1 MFWLFVLSAEEN
13 GGKKKKKEEIK
24 TSLLLKPT
32 FKSPG
37 ENGYYGSGKHN
48 EAGLEILTLG
58 MKNNK
63 RKLF

>member
-1 MFWLFVLSAEEN
+1 MGA
-13 GGKKKKKEEIK
+13 GGGGGEEIK

-37 ENGYYGSGKHN
+37 EKGYYRSGKHN